1 MEEPITKEQWQ
12 SHFYHFALQQYLKE
26 DQFAKEHNSANWI
39 FDRKVNI
46 YHMQGVS
53 EEAITQVALGIEDLL
68 KELFLNFEIVHLGTN
83 RRIANYVALSAVGA
97 RIDVEKLSE
106 RIVLAKK
113 DKPESV
119 VLIAPQYLS
128 GGDEHWGYS
137 TFTRGCSFIAVPSDR
152 QKELDFLRRLAKHEA
167 GHLFGY
173 ETHHDENNVIGYDQ
187 VKDCNMLW
195 RASTADLCD
204 KCKDAMIYFWKG
216 IEDNAGEKFFKQ

>member
-1 MEEPITKEQWQ
+1 MTETTTKERWLN
-12 SHFYHFALQQYLKE
+12 HFYYAALKKYLRE
-26 DQFAKEHNSANWI
+26 DKFAKEHNYANWI

-46 YHMQGVS
+46 YNMQGVS
-53 EEAITQVALGIEDLL
+53 EEAITQVALGIDDLL
-68 KELFLNFEIVHLGTN
+68 KELSLNFEINHLGTN

-97 RIDVEKLSE
+97 RIDVEKLGE
-106 RIVLAKK
+106 KIVLAKK

-128 GGDEHWGYS
+128 GGDEHRGYS

-173 ETHHDENNVIGYDQ
+173 ETHHDENKVIGYGQ

-195 RASTADLCD
+195 RASTTSLCD
-204 KCKDAMIYFWKG
+204 KCKDAMIYFWKAL
-216 IEDNAGEKFFKQ
+216 EDSSGEKFFR